1 MKRRILLGALI
12 GASALAAVP
21 TAANAATTCT
31 FDSAK
36 RKLEVRYGAGD
47 TRVTVR
53 NGAGLEFRAGTTGAF
68 QNCFS
73 ATGVMRQMLAI
84 VTQPNRT
91 AALRS
96 LRIPALVIHGLAD
109 KMVHVSG
116 GRATASAV
124 PGTELLLIE
133 GMGHDMPAQLFDTFV
148 EGIRR
153 TADRAGTPTT

>member
-1 MKRRILLGALI
+1 MWKVIGSPGFPSDAETRRHRAEE
-12 GASALAAVP
+12 
-21 TAANAATTCT
+21 T
-31 FDSAK
+31 FD
-36 RKLEVRYGAGD
+36 RG
-47 TRVTVR
+47 
-53 NGAGLEFRAGTTGAF
+53 
-68 QNCFS
+68 FS
-73 ATGVMRQMLAI
+73 ASGVMRQMLAI

-91 AALRS
+91 VALRS
-96 LRIPALVIHGLAD
+96 LRIPAMVIHGLAD

-153 TADRAGTPTT
+153 TADRAHRAP